1 MVVSN
6 QANIEDIKNSIKEYY
21 SNLFNENDKR
31 TGNKPYFFDMMKD
44 ITNIDT
50 DNNYKFNQF
59 IKNCFNLNISE
70 STTDDVTTTISNIDT
85 TSFSSIN
92 EIHSHINAVSIIID
106 IIDAYKNFMD
116 VNRDYKDKLISII
129 GIKLK
134 SSNYINSGKIE
145 NVSTGDNQGN
155 YLILNIRSYTGGD
168 VLNQN
173 DLTLK
178 DVGTGIAADVSEG
191 TAAAIPAVKTYVKD
205 GYSHSEFV
213 KEDAYYFQNR
223 KIINNLIYFLL
234 NISQSA
240 IKIEIYTL
248 YYYFNIVKCYML
260 LSCASTNIGIN
271 DIGTSVTDSS
281 TYNCINLTN
290 DTYNSVL
297 SGVSTKQATY
307 IDDNAIEKK
316 NKEALITEYIA
327 VKEHV
332 FNRIN
337 YLQKSFF
344 IDNNKINNLDDKIF
358 NFKIKY
364 SDSININKD
373 TIEIILDFA
382 DSQNADSINN
392 INNNEENKKF
402 LIKYYYL
409 YDIDNNKYFKIKE
422 LFLNKITIEA
432 KYNTNT
438 QTKYSEIPSLPS
450 YITDIP
456 TSENDINLTNYIF
469 IKSNFVTLKKDYYY
483 NKNTLYNIN
492 NNIKTNSLKLNS
504 LKHKYE
510 YNKNLDDNLNNQIN
524 AIYAILAVLG
534 IVFIGVIISNIDEK
548 IKRSFTMIFGGILLL
563 LIIIF
568 YILNRKNKIEEGF
581 GLNEDLGNFNKNN
594 KHEYILNQL
603 IIFNNQSKLFINL
616 LKTHI
621 KSVDSLDLYNDL
633 FNIMN
638 REKRDKKNI
647 SDVLAHKKSVGSA
660 HIDVFKYEYHNKQVF
675 INTLLFS
682 TLCIISLYMLYN
694 MNPNID
700 SNLIMFLIVLL
711 TIIILT
717 YYLINTNSL
726 VHTKSSQYYWGP
738 MNLNEE

>member
-6 QANIEDIKNSIKEYY
+6 QANIEDIKNSIREYY
-21 SNLFNENDKR
+21 SNLFDENDKSA
-31 TGNKPYFFDMMKD
+31 GGVDKPYFFDMMKD

-50 DNNYKFNQF
+50 ENNNYKFNQF
-59 IKNCFNLNISE
+59 IKKCFNLDISE
-70 STTDDVTTTISNIDT
+70 SNADGVTTTISNIDT
-85 TSFSSIN
+85 TSFNSIN

-106 IIDAYKNFMD
+106 IIDAYKNFIN
-116 VNRDYKDKLISII
+116 VNRDYKDRLLNII

-134 SSNYINSGKIE
+134 YSSINSGIIE
-145 NVSTGDNQGN
+145 DNQGN
-155 YLILNIRSYTGGD
+155 YLSLNINSYEGSGD
-168 VLNQN
+168 N
-173 DLTLK
+173 DLILK
-178 DVGTGIAADVSEG
+178 DEGTGIAASAG
-191 TAAAIPAVKTYVKD
+191 IIAIPAVKTYVKE
-205 GYSHSEFV
+205 GFSYSNFTDS
-213 KEDAYYFQNR
+213 DSYYTQNSN
-223 KIINNLIYFLL
+223 IIKNLIYFLL
-234 NISQSA
+234 NISNSA

-271 DIGTSVTDSS
+271 DIGSSVTNYT

-290 DTYNSVL
+290 NDNSSVL
-297 SGVSTKQATY
+297 SGVSTKQTLY
-307 IDDNAIEKK
+307 TNDNSINKK
-316 NKEALITEYIA
+316 NKDELIAEYIT

-337 YLQKSFF
+337 YLQKGFF
-344 IDNNKINNLDDKIF
+344 IDNNKFDNLDNKIF

-364 SDSININKD
+364 SDSININRD
-373 TIEIILDFA
+373 TIEIKLDFLNLSSVDDKDA
-382 DSQNADSINN
+382 INN
-392 INNNEENKKF
+392 IYNNEDQRKF

-409 YDIDNNKYFKIKE
+409 YDKINNKYFKIKG
-422 LFLNKITIEA
+422 LSQNKITIEA
-432 KYNTNT
+432 KYYTNT
-438 QTKYSEIPSLPS
+438 QTNYSMIPSLPS
-450 YITDIP
+450 DITVP
-456 TSENDINLTNYIF
+456 TSESSRDLNDLIF
-469 IKSNFVTLKKDYYY
+469 IKSNFVTLKKDFYD

-548 IKRSFTMIFGGILLL
+548 IKRSFTMIFGGIILL

-581 GLNEDLGNFNKNN
+581 GLNEDLGNFNKEN

-638 REKRDKKNI
+638 REKRDKGNI

-694 MNPNID
+694 MNQNID